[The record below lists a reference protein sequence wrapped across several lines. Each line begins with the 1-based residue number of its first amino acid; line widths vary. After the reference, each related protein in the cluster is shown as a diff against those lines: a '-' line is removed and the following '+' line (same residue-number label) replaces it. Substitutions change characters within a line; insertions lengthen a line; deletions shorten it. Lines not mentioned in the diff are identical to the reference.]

1 MLLLPINARSG
12 MDYWYYGRN
21 RIDIQSQP
29 QREDVYTLQGI
40 RLNTPPTTKGIY
52 IANGRKHLK

>member
-1 MLLLPINARSG
+1 MVIKLSLPTDGVVDESTN
-12 MDYWYYGRN
+12 N
-21 RIDIQSQP
+21 LFT
-29 QREDVYTLQGI
+29 YTLQGI